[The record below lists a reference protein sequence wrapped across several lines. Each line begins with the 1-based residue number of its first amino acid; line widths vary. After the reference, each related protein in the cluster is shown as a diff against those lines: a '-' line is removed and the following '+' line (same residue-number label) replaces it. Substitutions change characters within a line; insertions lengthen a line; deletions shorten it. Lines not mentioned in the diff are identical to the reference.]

1 MDLLL
6 PKGTRMLHIG
16 PPKTGTTTLQLAFH
30 HNRPALKR
38 HGVHYAGKGRQ
49 PMSAALAA
57 ASNKIVPGHPAD
69 SLKAWPKLLKEVK
82 SSSADR
88 VVVCSEFFSNADDE
102 TARSIVEQ
110 LGDDR
115 THVVITLRP
124 LVKIIPS
131 QWQQYVQDYMRF
143 SYDAW
148 LDAMFNKTGSTKISP
163 NFWRRHRHDQ
173 LVERWAAAVGRDNL
187 TVVVLDESD
196 PKMLLRTFEQ
206 MLGLPEETLV
216 PHDESANRSLT
227 LGEIEMLRAF
237 NQQFREQGWSRED
250 YNRIA
255 RFGSNR
261 FLKEREPGKDEQR
274 LTTPQWA
281 VDRALALTAEMVP
294 NIASSGVRIV
304 GDVSRLESP
313 PALHTVGDLPAEI
326 CVPPD
331 AAARQAI
338 GVARS
343 TRGTGSVDAAA
354 ATAPALR
361 RTIDDTGTREL
372 VGIVKQRI
380 AGKVG
385 SRLPRR
391 DGAKG

>member
-6 PKGTRMLHIG
+6 PPGTRLLHIG

-30 HNRPALKR
+30 LNRAALESN
-38 HGVHYAGKGRQ
+38 GVHYAGKGRQ

-69 SLKAWPKLLKEVK
+69 SLKAWPRLLKEIDR
-82 SSSADR
+82 SSADR
-88 VVVCSEFFSNADDE
+88 VMVCSEFFANAEDE
-102 TARSIVEQ
+102 TAKTIVQQ
-110 LGDDR
+110 LGADR

-124 LVKIIPS
+124 LVRILPS

-143 SYDAW
+143 SYDSW
-148 LDAMFNKTGSTKISP
+148 LDAMFNKAGQTKISP
-163 NFWRRHRHDQ
+163 NFWRRHRHDA

-187 TVVVLDESD
+187 TVIVLDESD
-196 PKMLLRTFEQ
+196 PQQLLRTFEQ
-206 MLGLPEETLV
+206 LLGLPEQTLV
-216 PHDESANRSLT
+216 PHDDSANRSLT
-227 LGEIEMLRAF
+227 LGEIEMLREL
-237 NQQFREQGWSRED
+237 NLQFREQGWSRED

-261 FLKEREPGKDEQR
+261 WLKERVPGKDEPR

-281 VDRALALTAEMVP
+281 VDRAMAITAEMVP
-294 NIASSGVRIV
+294 NIAASGVRIV
-304 GDVSRLESP
+304 GDLARLEQP
-313 PALHTVGDLPAEI
+313 PAPQTVGDLPGTV

-343 TRGTGSVDAAA
+343 TRGTGSADAPAAA
-354 ATAPALR
+354 APALR
-361 RTIDDTGTREL
+361 RTVDDTGTREL
-372 VGIVKQRI
+372 VAIVRRRVTDR
-380 AGKVG
+380 VG
-385 SRLPRR
+385 PRLRQHLGRR
-391 DGAKG
+391 T